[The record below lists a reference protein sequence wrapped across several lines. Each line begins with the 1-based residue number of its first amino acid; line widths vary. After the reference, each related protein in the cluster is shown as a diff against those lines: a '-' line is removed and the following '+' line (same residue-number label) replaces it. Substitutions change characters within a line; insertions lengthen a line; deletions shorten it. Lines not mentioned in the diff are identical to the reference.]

1 MPDIEPN
8 KAAKQR
14 SATKKASPPA
24 TKRAQIEVLLRRKK
38 GAKLADLQK
47 TTGWQAHSIRA
58 ALSGLR
64 KKGIT
69 VKADKNT
76 KGETIYRAGH

>member
-14 SATKKASPPA
+14 STTKKASPPA

-69 VKADKNT
+69 IKADKNT